1 MFSGSQHPTQNKFRV
16 KRSYRTMLQQSGFIN
31 QPEYYGSKTF
41 KYCSTNYDKEGEIKI
56 PSSSSIVRRKA
67 MQERVKSE
75 IEKYKSEMSTIGTRQ
90 KYCPCS
96 YNYDYTC

>member
-1 MFSGSQHPTQNKFRV
+1 MFSSSQHPNQNKFRV
-16 KRSYRTMLQQSGFIN
+16 KRSYRTMIQQSGFIS
-31 QPEYYGSKTF
+31 QPDYYGGKSF
-41 KYCSTNYDKEGEIKI
+41 KYCSTNYEQDGDIMI

-75 IEKYKSEMSTIGTRQ
+75 IDKYKHEMSSIGMRQ